1 MRFFILNSSGNVGK
15 STVTRELIYP
25 FMDNAK
31 IMEIETVNSSS
42 EHFNSLNV
50 EKITD
55 FSNFEDIYLKILE
68 NDNLIIDVGASNL
81 SAFMEKLNEFAG
93 VETLFD
99 YFIIPTVVG
108 DKVATDTARTILF
121 LKTLGIENDKIKVV
135 FNNAD
140 KIEDFNILFLQE
152 DKLNY
157 KFDKD
162 LFIPKSKL
170 FIELGLLRCTINE
183 IYNPDVDSYK
193 QAILNAPQ
201 SEKLRLI
208 KTDLANRM
216 AVSMFPKLK
225 YVFEKLTGVSVATK
239 EQKEKKPQVTK
250 VTKTEEKKQE
260 QLINDSDEEL

>member
-25 FMDNAK
+25 FMDNPK

-42 EHFNSLNV
+42 EHFNNLNV

-55 FSNFEDIYLKILE
+55 FSNFENIYLKILE

-99 YFIIPTVVG
+99 YFIVPTVVG

-152 DKLNY
+152 DKLSY

-170 FIELGLLRCTINE
+170 FIELGLLRCTIND
-183 IYNPDVDSYK
+183 IYNPDVDIYK
-193 QAILNAPQ
+193 QEILSAPQ

-225 YVFEKLTGVSVATK
+225 YVFEKLTGTTAK
-239 EQKEKKPQVTK
+239 EVKIEKKPQVAK

-260 QLINDSDEEL
+260 TLINDDDEEL